1 MLKGITTVPGDKS
14 ITHRALILAALA
26 EGTSEIYNPLSSLD
40 CLSTV
45 NCLRA
50 LGVEIEEHPEKM
62 VVHGVGLQ
70 GLQPP
75 KEVLDCGNSGTTMR
89 LLAGVLA
96 AQPFLSVLSGDD
108 SLTARP
114 MGRVVEPLR
123 EMGALIKGRMDG
135 QFAPLAVRGGS
146 LKGITYALPVASA
159 QVKSALLLAGLTA
172 RGEVRLTG
180 KINSRDHT
188 ERMLAAF
195 GADVARHG
203 EEIVLRPGKILSA
216 RTVYVPGDLSSAA
229 VFIAPAAAVPGA
241 EVTIEDVGLN
251 PTRTGFID
259 VLKEMGAEIEVVEKG
274 VSGGEPWGS
283 IAVRGRLLHGC
294 TIQGE
299 IIPRVIDE
307 IPILA
312 VAAAA
317 AQGTTVI
324 KDAAELRLKESDRLQ
339 ALAEELGKVG
349 ADIKAQPDGLVITG
363 PTRWRGGEV
372 DSRGDHR
379 IALALLMV
387 AAISEEQISV
397 KHGDSVNVSF
407 PNFQDVLRALREG
420 KVGS

>member
-251 PTRTGFID
+251 STRTGFID

-274 VSGGEPWGS
+274 VAGGEPWGS

>member
-188 ERMLAAF
+188 ERMLAGF

-251 PTRTGFID
+251 STRTGFID

-274 VSGGEPWGS
+274 VAGGEPWGS
-283 IAVRGRLLHGC
+283 IVVRGRLLHGC